1 MAKFKICLV
10 ENDLKY
16 GHFLRQIFLQNTDF
30 DIEVLTCG
38 KDCLDALDKSLD
50 LICIDLALSDMSCDE
65 LLSQIVTYDTNLSIL
80 VFKVRND
87 TNVVIEFLKLGAA
100 DYVPVNEYLPGMQ
113 IDCISENC
121 TAKCVNNEVELV
133 GESTPEI
140 VNLEHFNFDKTDSK
154 IIRELRAIVELAGV
168 LSRENKINIVGSN
181 SLHSVSTNFIVP
193 TEKTLR
199 EYTTD
204 IIVYYLEK
212 YNQNV
217 VKVAEKLDI
226 GKSTIYNMIKS
237 GEITL
242 NK

>member
-1 MAKFKICLV
+1 MAKFRIYLV

-16 GHFLRQIFLQNTDF
+16 GRFLEQAFLQNADL
-30 DIEVLTCG
+30 EVIVLSTG
-38 KDCLDALDKSLD
+38 KDCLDALDKTPD
-50 LICIDLALSDMSCDE
+50 LICIDFALSDMHCDE
-65 LLSQIVTYDTNLSIL
+65 LLSKLVAYNMHLSVL
-80 VFKVRND
+80 VFKVKDNA
-87 TNVVIEFLKLGAA
+87 NVAVEFLKLGAT
-100 DYVPVNEYLPGMQ
+100 DYILQNEQFLNLPIDAANLVSDSKYIKDKIETFEQTVPA
-113 IDCISENC
+113 
-121 TAKCVNNEVELV
+121 T
-133 GESTPEI
+133 
-140 VNLEHFNFDKTDSK
+140 VNLEYFDSDKKDSK
-154 IIRELRAIVELAGV
+154 IVKELKAIVVMAAV
-168 LSRENKINIVGSN
+168 LGNEKRINIIGLN
-181 SLHSVSTNFIVP
+181 SLHPKSTNFIVP

-199 EYTTD
+199 EYSIG